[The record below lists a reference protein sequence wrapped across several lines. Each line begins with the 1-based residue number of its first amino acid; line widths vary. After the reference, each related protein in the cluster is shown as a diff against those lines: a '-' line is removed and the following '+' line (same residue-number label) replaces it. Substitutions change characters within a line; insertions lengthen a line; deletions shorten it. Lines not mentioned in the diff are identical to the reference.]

1 MQRFDG
7 IHVLDLATGL
17 KELLVKNGFFTVDQ
31 LLKTPAS
38 ELASMLGTDDYVAG
52 LVIMAAKRQ
61 AGTIAE
67 HLP

>member
-7 IHVLDLATGL
+7 IYALELAAGL
-17 KELLVKNGFFTVDQ
+17 KELLIKNGFFTVNQ

-38 ELASMLGTDDYVAG
+38 ELASMLRTDDYIAR

-61 AGTIAE
+61 SGTIAE